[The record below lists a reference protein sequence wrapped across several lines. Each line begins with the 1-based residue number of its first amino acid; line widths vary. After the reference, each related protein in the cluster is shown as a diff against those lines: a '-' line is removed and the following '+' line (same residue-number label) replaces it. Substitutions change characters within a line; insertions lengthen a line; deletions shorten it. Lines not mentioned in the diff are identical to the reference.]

1 MDVGL
6 DEVKV
11 ELDVVQQLDML
22 TQLTS
27 SKVHNEGSPNISPRS
42 TAARVLVSIMPEPRG
57 LQHGAW
63 ARRSSVPP
71 TTFDDQVLVP
81 PPLRKSRTAP
91 YPQRSVAAGP
101 RKPSQTPEPLRRGT
115 MPLAATGSA
124 IMHEVLDHGGIAAS
138 TFDLNLRGRML
149 REKLIPADEILRP
162 RKPENDEQRGSP
174 LWMTSRRCEPL
185 QEQPSTDLLGFHMSQ
200 LAAGCEHFRER
211 FLFESNTPVSAE
223 LSTQMSA
230 ELSTQLAAELTAELM
245 ARSRPTNLMDSGLVD
260 RASAERA
267 TNELHRLR
275 HQALVANAENAR
287 LELER
292 AELEAAEL
300 LQAELRELAEIKSR
314 TQSRLH
320 AQPPTDARGL
330 APAPAPAPA
339 PSHAQAPSHMQNAH
353 GGASKA
359 QWEKLIWPEETSP
372 RGSAPSPLESPSCSR
387 PVNSESTT
395 TESPMQPWSSPAWF
409 ANGMVGPF
417 SGSGEV
423 RAPSPGSQPLQQYG
437 EASQSMYNGLH
448 ACQSQ
453 VMSCHITS
461 PISSPILVST
471 QALHA
476 VPGTLVNGTLM
487 NGTLVQPNFVAQVVP
502 SGAWPMAAPRRR
514 PPMVQQSQIASQ
526 GGSPLPLPSA
536 VNPSTWQG
544 MGTASAHPMTTQPSF
559 TASAHPMTTQPN
571 YLPNTQP
578 FHTPGSFG
586 QPSQLLHATAA
597 CQGPF
602 VQSKQPM
609 HASAAPAPCAPIP
622 SFLMAKPCMSGACTS
637 ATNTGPC
644 HKQMPAPPPT
654 ILSAGRTSCSPIGAL
669 TKPLHKEEVIASFL
683 PTAM

>member
-1 MDVGL
+1 
-6 DEVKV
+6 
-11 ELDVVQQLDML
+11 
-22 TQLTS
+22 
-27 SKVHNEGSPNISPRS
+27 
-42 TAARVLVSIMPEPRG
+42 
-57 LQHGAW
+57 
-63 ARRSSVPP
+63 
-71 TTFDDQVLVP
+71 
-81 PPLRKSRTAP
+81 
-91 YPQRSVAAGP
+91 
-101 RKPSQTPEPLRRGT
+101 
-115 MPLAATGSA
+115 
-124 IMHEVLDHGGIAAS
+124 
-138 TFDLNLRGRML
+138 
-149 REKLIPADEILRP
+149 
-162 RKPENDEQRGSP
+162 
-174 LWMTSRRCEPL
+174 
-185 QEQPSTDLLGFHMSQ
+185 
-200 LAAGCEHFRER
+200 
-211 FLFESNTPVSAE
+211 
-223 LSTQMSA
+223 
-230 ELSTQLAAELTAELM
+230 
-245 ARSRPTNLMDSGLVD
+245 
-260 RASAERA
+260 
-267 TNELHRLR
+267 
-275 HQALVANAENAR
+275 
-287 LELER
+287 
-292 AELEAAEL
+292 
-300 LQAELRELAEIKSR
+300 
-314 TQSRLH
+314 
-320 AQPPTDARGL
+320 
-330 APAPAPAPA
+330 
-339 PSHAQAPSHMQNAH
+339 
-353 GGASKA
+353 
-359 QWEKLIWPEETSP
+359 
-372 RGSAPSPLESPSCSR
+372 
-387 PVNSESTT
+387 
-395 TESPMQPWSSPAWF
+395 MQPWSSPAWF

-544 MGTASAHPMTTQPSF
+544 MGTASAHPMTTQP
-559 TASAHPMTTQPN
+559 N

>member
-11 ELDVVQQLDML
+11 ELDVL

-115 MPLAATGSA
+115 MPLAA

-359 QWEKLIWPEETSP
+359 QWEIGIWTEETSP
-372 RGSAPSPLESPSCSR
+372 RGSAPSPLGSPSCSR
-387 PVNSESTT
+387 PLNSESTT

-544 MGTASAHPMTTQPSF
+544 MGTASAHPMTTQP
-559 TASAHPMTTQPN
+559 N

-622 SFLMAKPCMSGACTS
+622 SFLMAKPCMSGACTT